1 MRNFCGKML
10 KFVEQLLISMNF
22 KCPHCGKTLT
32 VTHAELARNGCR
44 VVCPQCLTD
53 FEPDGI
59 DRQAIARMAKPAA
72 PKAPKRAAPKP
83 AFCHECG
90 QPLPASGLRY
100 CPYCGHSLLALD
112 EAAQQPPEPPVAPQP
127 EQPVPPEAEPRRPLY
142 IPLRPAGEPRRYID
156 GPASVAF
163 RIVAC
168 VLIAVLAAAFVALV
182 WASART

>member
-1 MRNFCGKML
+1 
-10 KFVEQLLISMNF
+10 MNF
-22 KCPHCGKTLT
+22 KCPQCGKTLS

-72 PKAPKRAAPKP
+72 HREEPPKP

-90 QPLPASGLRY
+90 QRLPGSGLRY
-100 CPYCGHSLLALD
+100 CPYCGHSLALD
-112 EAAQQPPEPPVAPQP
+112 KPKPAPPEAAKPEPAMPPPVAP
-127 EQPVPPEAEPRRPLY
+127 PVPEAATGPRRPLY
-142 IPLRPAGEPRRYID
+142 IPLRLGSESQRYID
-156 GPASVAF
+156 GPASAAF

-168 VLIAVLAAAFVALV
+168 MLIAALAATFVALV
-182 WASART
+182 WASATA